1 VAQRRSFKILETLG
15 RGGFGTVYRAEMTDA
30 GGFSKQVALKVMS
43 YQGEAADGIARRMR
57 DEARVLGLLRHRAI
71 VGVNSLVLLEEGWG
85 VVMEFVEGVDLSTTI
100 KAGRVPVGAAL
111 EMLEEVAGALEA
123 AYRAR
128 PTEGAEPLKL
138 VHRDIKPSNI
148 RITRQAE
155 VKLLDFGVAQAEF
168 ITRESEDERE
178 FVMGSARYMAPE
190 RRRGT
195 ETHQGDVYALGLVL
209 ANLLTRKRFPDPPG
223 TAPEHARFLS
233 TVLETVRRTI
243 ADDDAPEVRESEQQ
257 IKTLLLEMLAY
268 EPSDRPDAGTVERR
282 LRRLRSTLPPPL
294 LRDWADRTIPR
305 LLAATR
311 DESPDRTRGDTGRI
325 MVERGGKGAAT
336 PGTTGPEPDS
346 PSRLSP
352 APDRA
357 PTGPAAPPQ
366 RPASR
371 RAIALAFAAGLLVGV
386 GIAVPI
392 LLFVLPARG

>member
-1 VAQRRSFKILETLG
+1 MAQRRSFKILETLG

-128 PTEGAEPLKL
+128 PSDGAEPLKL

-168 ITRESEDERE
+168 LTRESEDERE

-190 RRRGT
+190 RRRGL

-233 TVLETVRRTI
+233 TVLETVRRAI
-243 ADDDAPEVRESEQQ
+243 ADDDAAEVRESEQQ

-268 EPSDRPDAGTVERR
+268 EPTDRPDAGTVERR
-282 LRRLRSTLPPPL
+282 LRRIRATLPPPL

-311 DESPDRTRGDTGRI
+311 DESTDRARGDTGRI
-325 MVERGGKGAAT
+325 MVERGGNGAAPALS
-336 PGTTGPEPDS
+336 PGPDPDS
-346 PSRLSP
+346 PTRLNP

-357 PTGPAAPPQ
+357 ALHSPPSPAAP
-366 RPASR
+366 AR
-371 RAIALAFAAGLLVGV
+371 RTLVLTFLAGVLVGAVLAVPLLV
-386 GIAVPI
+386 
-392 LLFVLPARG
+392 LLLLRPG